1 MLQYL
6 NFIRFSSGDV
16 GIYICEYFKS
26 LIAIAVEMKVPT
38 SVSAFDT
45 IVGGGVPAGSV
56 IILAGEPGAGN
67 REFSYTSAAKLSLAR
82 RDEQFREF
90 MIEDSSDIYIPEGT
104 TYISFSR
111 SRDEIMRAVDLTF
124 NEDLANSFRDNLVFR
139 DFSIEY
145 FKNSIVPIKWVTPNV
160 SEFLKRKGE
169 LLKEFVE
176 FLDKNADGRIVIV
189 DSLTDLATSPRIEKE
204 DLLDVIRGLRRKAKD
219 WNTVIYLL
227 LTIGVLDRKD
237 ESILFDSVDGVM
249 IFEWHAS
256 HKYSKRYRYMYVL
269 KFTGL
274 MSHLEEERIA
284 RFNTTL
290 NRRNGFVVVNTEK
303 IG

>member
-1 MLQYL
+1 
-6 NFIRFSSGDV
+6 
-16 GIYICEYFKS
+16 
-26 LIAIAVEMKVPT
+26 MKVPT
-38 SVSAFDT
+38 SVSAFDN
-45 IVGGGVPAGSV
+45 IVGGGVPSGSV

-82 RDEQFREF
+82 KDKHFREF
-90 MIEDSSDIYIPEGT
+90 MIEDSPDIYIPEGT

-111 SRDEIMRAVDLTF
+111 SEKEVMHAVDLTF
-124 NEDLANSFRDNLVFR
+124 NPDLASSFRDNLVFK

-145 FKNSIVPIKWVTPNV
+145 FKNSIVPTRWVTQNIG
-160 SEFLKRKGE
+160 EFLKRKGD

-176 FLDKNADGRIVIV
+176 FIDNNADRKIVIV
-189 DSLTDLATSPRIEKE
+189 DSLTDLVTSPRIEVNN
-204 DLLDVIRGLRRKAKD
+204 LIDVIRGLRRKAKE

-227 LTIGVLDRKD
+227 LTIGVLDKKM
-237 ESILFDSVDGVM
+237 ENILFDSVDGVM
-249 IFEWHAS
+249 VFEWHAS
-256 HKYSKRYRYMYVL
+256 LRYSKRYRYMYVL

-274 MSHLEEERIA
+274 MAQLEEERIA